1 MFNTNFTLTIFLEII
16 KKKAKLFCVQI
27 SKHVKNLI
35 NDVIEEKVQNIFIHS
50 IKNSN
55 LSQITYS
62 VIQIIAYYLD
72 YAYNNYSG
80 RSIKLQLNNM
90 MKLHLSNFQSLFRYP
105 SMYHQSNQG
114 INNRLIELF
123 VYFHKNFKYL
133 LYNVT
138 NKFLE
143 KTIEKLNERQLNNV
157 LEFLMDGLDDKDAL
171 AKKNGIEFFEIF
183 NECV

>member
-1 MFNTNFTLTIFLEII
+1 MLCNGRCEKGFL
-16 KKKAKLFCVQI
+16 QI
-27 SKHVKNLI
+27 SKYVKNLT
-35 NDVIEEKVQNIFIHS
+35 NDIIEEKVQNIFIHS

-123 VYFHKNFKYL
+123 VYFHKNFKQIFRKDYWFTYL
-133 LYNVT
+133 
-138 NKFLE
+138 FC
-143 KTIEKLNERQLNNV
+143 KTLEKLNERQLNNV
-157 LEFLMDGLDDKDAL
+157 LEFLMDGLDDK
-171 AKKNGIEFFEIF
+171 GIQR
-183 NECV
+183 